1 MRVVV
6 SQPMFVPW
14 IGLFEQVKLA
24 DVFVHYDDVQLP
36 QGRSFITRVQIKTA
50 GGTTWMSSQVDR
62 QNSGALINETQLVSD
77 RAWRERHLALLAE
90 NYRTAPHRDLMMNLA
105 REIYDCNSHNLASFN
120 QHATEHI
127 AGWLGLTTT
136 FEVASDLGIPGNSS
150 TRLADICGHF
160 RASEYLTGHGALQ
173 YLDHELFETRGMA
186 VSYIDYALEPY
197 PQLHG
202 EFTPYVSV
210 LDAIANTGEQA
221 KDLLVSD
228 AVDWREFAR
237 TRA

>member
-36 QGRSFITRVQIKTA
+36 QGRSFMTRVQIKTA
-50 GGTTWMSSQVDR
+50 AGTTWMSAQVDR
-62 QNSGALINETQLVSD
+62 QNSGSLISDTQLVTD

-90 NYRTAPHRDLMMNLA
+90 NYRAAPHADLMMDLA
-105 REIYDCNSHNLASFN
+105 REIYDFDSHNLASFN
-120 QHATEHI
+120 QHATEYI

-136 FEVASDLGIPGNSS
+136 FEVSSSLGIPGSSS

-160 RASEYLTGHGALQ
+160 GASEYLTGHGALQ
-173 YLDHELFETRGMA
+173 YLDHELFEERGMA
-186 VSYIDYALEPY
+186 VTYIDYALKPY

-202 EFTPYVSV
+202 EFTPYVAV
-210 LDAIANTGEQA
+210 LDAIANAGEQA
-221 KDLLVSD
+221 KDLLVSG

-237 TRA
+237 THA